1 MIQLLKYFSS
11 VFTYVLNYLRLL
23 DNNQQDFQ
31 ILLLSAFHRWE
42 KKSISIDEEN
52 KDDVMD
58 HQIQF

>member
-58 HQIQF
+58 HKIQF